1 MFAGMGVGMGMK
13 GLVRCLFVC
22 FLVQS
27 IHKKQGDHD
36 ILEYATVVI
45 RKKEVHM
52 FLEYSTSRF
61 IIASHQ
67 THRVHILTPPN
78 PRR

>member
-1 MFAGMGVGMGMK
+1 MFARMGTGMGRK

-45 RKKEVHM
+45 RKKEVRM

-61 IIASHQ
+61 LIASHQ
-67 THRVHILTPPN
+67 THQTNTHRVHI
-78 PRR
+78 